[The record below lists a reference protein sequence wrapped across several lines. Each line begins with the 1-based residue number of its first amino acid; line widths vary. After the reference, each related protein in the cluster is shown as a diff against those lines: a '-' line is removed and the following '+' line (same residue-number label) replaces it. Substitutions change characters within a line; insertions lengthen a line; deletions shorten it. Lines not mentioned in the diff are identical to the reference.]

1 VLGYNSGQFTMT
13 ATEPNAEQIR
23 ALVAPHRQSPG
34 PLLVVLHAVQNAL
47 GFIPPSS
54 VAVIA
59 HELNLSRAEVHGVIT
74 FYHHFRQRPAAKHVV
89 QVCMAESCQAVG
101 GRELAAH
108 ARQRIGTSKGH
119 AHGSANGDAHGD
131 NEVELQPVY
140 CLGLCACSP
149 AVMVSGE
156 LHGRV
161 TIERFDELLAACG
174 GGA

>member
-1 VLGYNSGQFTMT
+1 VLGYNSGQFTMA
-13 ATEPNAEQIR
+13 ATEPTAEQIR
-23 ALVAPHRQSPG
+23 AIVAPHRQSPG
-34 PLLVVLHAVQNAL
+34 PLLAVLHAVQNAL
-47 GFIPPSS
+47 GYIPPSS

-59 HELNLSRAEVHGVIT
+59 LELNLSRAEVHGVIT
-74 FYHHFRQRPAAKHVV
+74 FYHHFRQQPPAKHVL

-108 ARQRIGTSKGH
+108 ARLRTS
-119 AHGSANGDAHGD
+119 GSAI
-131 NEVELQPVY
+131 ELQPVY

-149 AVMVSGE
+149 AVMVNGE

-174 GGA
+174 GSA